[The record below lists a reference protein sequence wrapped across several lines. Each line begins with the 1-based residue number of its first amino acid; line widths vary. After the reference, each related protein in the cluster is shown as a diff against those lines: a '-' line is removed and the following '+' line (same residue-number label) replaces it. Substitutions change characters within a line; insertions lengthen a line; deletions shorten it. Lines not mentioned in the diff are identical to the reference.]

1 MLEEYKKKRNFVRTP
16 EPRGNTRQ
24 SRVYNSRSRFVVQK
38 HDATRLHYDFRLE
51 DKKEGVLKSWAVPK
65 GISLDPKIKRLAV
78 LTEDHPLDYLLFEGV
93 IPEGSYGAGSVIVWD
108 TGTYATEEDISEQFK
123 RGKVTFS
130 LFGHKLRGKF
140 KLVRINSRKEQ
151 EENQWL
157 LMKSTDGLE
166 SEEDLTIKRPESVLT
181 GRTND
186 DLAIGK
192 DEEDEDKKLDRRR
205 KNSSIA
211 KATKVNSNTRNVED
225 TTERQANEALR
236 YPNNITP
243 TLTDQQQQQKEFPT
257 KIKPMLSTLVDKPFD
272 SKDWVFEI
280 KWDGVRSILFLH
292 KKKGILELQ
301 SRNGK
306 SITHRYPELVKE
318 LIPSPSSTTSTL
330 TSSHSPPHPSTSSVI
345 KCKDSVVLD
354 GEIVVLDK
362 KNDIPN
368 FQNHQ
373 RRMNVDL
380 IKEIESLSKE
390 IPATYY
396 FFDILYIDGINLQGL
411 PFLERRRILSDVIT
425 EKNARI
431 KISHFIEEQ
440 GQEVFDKTKSM
451 GLEGL
456 IAKHKSSKYVQ
467 GIRSRDWLKIKHIK
481 TQDCVVIGYIR
492 GEGNRE
498 NYFGSL
504 LLAVYDPRNNKL
516 RFVGHT
522 GSGFD
527 FVQLDK
533 VYTRLKALGIEKCPI
548 DYVPYTNRP
557 PVWIR
562 PELVAEV
569 KFSDWTSEKIMR
581 APIFLR
587 FREDKAPKD
596 CLIEGEKPTDKVL
609 EDITTVKL
617 KESKKPNEQVL
628 VNKPA
633 DRDNVYSSSSF
644 FSNLD
649 KIFWDKTSTHP
660 KLTKKDLIIYYDKIG
675 SFILPYLKDRPLSL
689 SRYPDGAKGK
699 SFYHKNWNQENTP
712 SFVQTAKIYSESRES
727 NTINYIICNN
737 KETLLWLANLGCIEM
752 HPWYSRINDFEL
764 CQERNDI
771 LYEEKCGL
779 NFPDFIIFDLD
790 PYIYSGYEVK
800 GQEPEYNHKG
810 FRATVDVAYLL
821 KDFFDSL
828 RIESFIKI
836 SGRTGLHIFVPIAN
850 LYSYEQTRAFA
861 EVVGNILV
869 RRYPEKITMEWD
881 TTKRKGKVFFDHNQ
895 NARGKTIASVFSAR
909 PTESA
914 TISMPITW
922 NDLSNVLPTD
932 YTILNVPDILNKK
945 SVNPWDNI
953 LEKKQDLNKI
963 LENISQLFR

>member
-1 MLEEYKKKRNFVRTP
+1 MLEEYNKKRNFARTS
-16 EPRGNTRQ
+16 EPRGMTKQ
-24 SRVYNSRSRFVVQK
+24 SRVDNKGSRFVVQK

-93 IPEGSYGAGSVIVWD
+93 IPEGSYGAGTVIVWD
-108 TGTYATEEDISEQFK
+108 TGTYGTEEDISEQFK
-123 RGKVTFS
+123 RGKITFS
-130 LFGHKLRGKF
+130 LFGQKLRGKF
-140 KLVRINSRKEQ
+140 KLVRIHSREEQ

-166 SEEDLTIKRPESVLT
+166 SEEDLAINRPESVLT

-186 DLAIGK
+186 DIRVGR
-192 DEEDEDKKLDRRR
+192 DEDEDEDKEDRRQ

-211 KATKVNSNTRNVED
+211 RATKVSNIRNVVNTIEG
-225 TTERQANEALR
+225 QANKAQIA
-236 YPNNITP
+236 YANNINT
-243 TLTDQQQQQKEFPT
+243 TLTDQQQPQQKGEFPS

-272 SKDWVFEI
+272 GKDWVFEI
-280 KWDGVRSILFLH
+280 KWDGVRSILLLH
-292 KKKGILELQ
+292 KKKGTSELQ

-318 LIPSPSSTTSTL
+318 LTFSSSI
-330 TSSHSPPHPSTSSVI
+330 SSSSTSSII
-345 KCKDSVVLD
+345 KCKESVVLD

-362 KNDIPN
+362 KNGIPS
-368 FQNHQ
+368 FQSHQ
-373 RRMNVDL
+373 RRMNVDF

-396 FFDILYIDGINLQGL
+396 FFDILYLDGRNLQDL
-411 PFLERRRILSDVIT
+411 PFLERRKILSDVIT
-425 EKNARI
+425 KENARI

-456 IAKHKSSKYVQ
+456 IAKHKTSKYVQ

-481 TQDCVVIGYIR
+481 TQDCIVIGYTR

-504 LLAVYDPRNNKL
+504 LLAVYDSSNSKL

-527 FVQLDK
+527 FGQLYEIYRK
-533 VYTRLKALGIEKCPI
+533 LKAMRIDKCPI

-557 PVWIR
+557 PIWIR

-569 KFSDWTSEKIMR
+569 KFSDWTDEKIMR

-609 EDITTVKL
+609 KEEPVKL
-617 KESKKPNEQVL
+617 GESKKPNEQDL
-628 VNKPA
+628 LNKQV
-633 DRDNVYSSSSF
+633 DSDNNNVFSSSSS

-649 KIFWDKTSTHP
+649 KIFWDKTSTHQQ
-660 KLTKKDLIIYYDKIG
+660 LTKKDLIIYYDNI
-675 SFILPYLKDRPLSL
+675 SSHILPHLKDRPLSL
-689 SRYPDGAKGK
+689 SRYPDGIKGK
-699 SFYHKNWNQENTP
+699 SFYHKNWNQENKP
-712 SFVQTAKIYSESRES
+712 PFVQTAKIYSESRED
-727 NTINYIICNN
+727 NIINHIICNN

-764 CQERNDI
+764 CQKRDDI

-779 NFPDFIIFDLD
+779 NFPNFIIFDLD
-790 PYIYSGYEVK
+790 PYIYSGQEKK

-810 FRATVDVAYLL
+810 FKAAVEVAYLL
-821 KDFFDSL
+821 KDFFDNL
-828 RIESFIKI
+828 RIESFIKT
-836 SGRTGLHIFVPIAN
+836 SGKTGLHIFVPIAN
-850 LYSYEQTRAFA
+850 QYTYEQTRAFA
-861 EVVGNILV
+861 EVVGNILL
-869 RRYPEKITMEWD
+869 RRHPEKITMEWD
-881 TTKRKGKVFFDHNQ
+881 TTKRAGKVFFDHNQ

-914 TISMPITW
+914 TVSMPITW
-922 NDLSNVLPTD
+922 NDLSSVFPTD

-945 SVNPWDNI
+945 SVNPWDNM

-963 LENISQLFR
+963 LESVSQLFR